1 MGFFCAPLTVFT
13 DQAAAILG
21 GYLINL
27 GNDPSYM
34 NGAMWSLSVEF
45 QFYAAAAILAIIGL
59 LFRASPRLV
68 GSLFVAGAAMVYA
81 ISVYSRILL
90 TLGLHPHVGKY
101 LIDFGFDYMALGVLL
116 AYLPKSALI
125 GRIVIL
131 SFCRSPLDAS
141 PPGPDYLEGAGMLFT
156 ALCYLALVAL
166 AAGGNVSRALP
177 KAVGKLFFR
186 IGERSYT
193 IYLLHFPAMVV
204 AWVVIVNVNIA
215 WAENAWIYAIV
226 QVVATL
232 AILLPVTEMI
242 YRLVE
247 LRSIDAGASLVAAWR
262 RWHSMPP
269 LVETERFIEEGQS
282 KMLIRLMQRPLTKA
296 EQEAWE
302 RSGRVW

>member
-1 MGFFCAPLTVFT
+1 VR
-13 DQAAAILG
+13 
-21 GYLINL
+21 
-27 GNDPSYM
+27 
-34 NGAMWSLSVEF
+34 WSLSVEF
-45 QFYAAAAILAIIGL
+45 QFCAAAAILAIIGL

-125 GRIVIL
+125 GRTIRYGGALSLGLILLPIVIL

-262 RWHSMPP
+262 RRHSMPP